1 MREWS
6 LESSYSIQSMIVE
19 KSYYLK
25 KTLAEAELKPGMYV
39 EIAIAKGS
47 IKIFPYFRKNARIN
61 CELTIL

>member
-1 MREWS
+1 
-6 LESSYSIQSMIVE
+6 MIVE